1 MIGKSLYRAYW
12 GIFGCN
18 FPLYYRVI
26 EILMGGSYDNH
37 TGTGEQLTRD
47 RLKLYQPMIWW
58 WVRLVVNSILESLM
72 KGIITC
78 GYAQKPIETL
88 PPGTPPSNTLVQA
101 QLFSIHSAS
110 GFCDR
115 SYLLSIHAE
124 KRSTFHQ
131 SFWERFNESQN
142 FMDFGDPS
150 LISTC
155 YFVAFISRA
164 YEPHKPR
171 IPQVSFGKKQAW
183 ACLFAYLWKSTRIF
197 EIVVP
202 FGWW

>member
-1 MIGKSLYRAYW
+1 MISKSLYRAYW

-18 FPLYYRVI
+18 FPLYYRLI

-101 QLFSIHSAS
+101 QVFSILSAS
-110 GFCDR
+110 GFCD
-115 SYLLSIHAE
+115 
-124 KRSTFHQ
+124 Q
-131 SFWERFNESQN
+131 SFWETNLKVSWILGIRVWPPPVILWRLYPGHMKPASPGSQ
-142 FMDFGDPS
+142 
-150 LISTC
+150 
-155 YFVAFISRA
+155 R
-164 YEPHKPR
+164 YE
-171 IPQVSFGKKQAW
+171 I
-183 ACLFAYLWKSTRIF
+183 LWKKTW
-197 EIVVP
+197 P
-202 FGWW
+202 GL